1 MADVSDNKTVS
12 VDIDSEE
19 PIDPS
24 LEKRICQTPKNPTK
38 DYSEFLTPA
47 QLKGLRSFFGKID
60 GGSGTVKMVSNIS
73 HQKKT
78 DSYTCVAV
86 RGDTKMRVLFGLDK
100 PTMGSTN
107 AKFNQI
113 FSEMATDTSR
123 EITFKQF
130 LAFFYERWKLA
141 QDSLFDD
148 TISVVPLAVSSA
160 IGHRVM
166 ADNLDATVLIEIQDG
181 DDEVRRGSGV
191 LLDDGYI
198 LTATKVIKTEADAAK
213 ARLTFFNEE
222 DAEGFVVNLNPS
234 KLFHVGQPIEM
245 QGEILCYTVCA
256 VDQEQL
262 LESLRRIPK
271 LARKE
276 PPRTALMLA
285 HQRINAMMGTVNA
298 YVNEKRE
305 PTPEFWF
312 WFPYSEALTEE
323 YTLGPKTPLVLIE
336 HSEDTGAKGYSSL
349 VLAQATREALL
360 YDVHRALETQEH
372 KLAQSPGSPIF
383 TLKGVLSAIHMKRFW
398 IDSKTRHRPQKHHFH
413 RKLLTQLRVWQES
426 FDSTRIQAMSWG
438 LNVTICIEALRR
450 TIHYCTIQAWR
461 KLFAGSALECRR
473 LYRKVFNL
481 SPSLAGSDVL
491 RALEF
496 VYMGDMKRIDAIENG
511 SKKKGEPP
519 VVPGVRPWDRD
530 QFAQTLDLM
539 DGLELGDEEIQI
551 FSNGSLYH
559 DIENKFLAVA
569 GTEAK
574 QKIAK
579 EGDSV
584 NHNSITEQLAYLE
597 SVKICTEA
605 IGAKDPECAALY
617 IVRGIAFMHLKKN
630 KEAIKDFQT
639 VLSIEQ
645 KRLEQ
650 FPQSIKELT
659 EAIRLNDKIYA
670 YNYIRA
676 GAYMKLEEVRQKTVL
691 DDIPSKDLRDSADLT
706 KAIADYTRAI
716 NLHPKFC
723 YAFYN
728 RGRALSAQ
736 MKLSHAIKDFNTTL
750 KLDPDHAAC
759 LFNRGMCYQKKVSTC
774 RGSSAKQVRIDWMKS
789 HKLCPKKETV
799 GYIRQV
805 SSMLR
810 YPDNLITPRLP

>member
-60 GGSGTVKMVSNIS
+60 GGSGTVKM
-73 HQKKT
+73 KT
-78 DSYTCVAV
+78 MLKAV

-305 PTPEFWF
+305 
-312 WFPYSEALTEE
+312 E

-383 TLKGVLSAIHMKRFW
+383 TLKGVLSAIHMKSPTGFG
-398 IDSKTRHRPQKHHFH
+398 
-413 RKLLTQLRVWQES
+413 LTQKLVTDRKNIISTKS

-645 KRLEQ
+645 KARTEGYEDRCADALCFTGFCQARLEQ

-759 LFNRGMCYQKKVSTC
+759 LFNRGMCYQKKV
-774 RGSSAKQVRIDWMKS
+774 RIDWMKS